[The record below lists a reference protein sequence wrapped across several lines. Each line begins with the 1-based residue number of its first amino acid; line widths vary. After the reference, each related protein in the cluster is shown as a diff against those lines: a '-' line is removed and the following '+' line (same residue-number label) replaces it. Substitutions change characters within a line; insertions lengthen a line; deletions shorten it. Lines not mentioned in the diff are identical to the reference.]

1 MLDLDTLDKDIFEC
15 EKRAQDEGGC
25 ESTLEML
32 LKIRDDLKTA
42 TEEEWSAYNELVEHL
57 PNENEDPILIIL
69 KGQLL
74 IERKVR
80 KFINSRLPN
89 PDALQK
95 QTFSAAQC
103 IAIAESMCLYQEE
116 PVWLWKQ
123 IKELNAIRNKLA
135 HTLNDEN
142 IDKRINSF
150 VSTVNNVQKL
160 NSKSIVGAIARLYG
174 MLKGLFEISESDEFK
189 LYK

>member
-15 EKRAQDEGGC
+15 EKRVQDGGGC

-103 IAIAESMCLYQEE
+103 IAIAESMCLDQEE

-174 MLKGLFEISESDEFK
+174 MLKGLCELSESDEFK

>member
-15 EKRAQDEGGC
+15 EKRVQDGRGC

-103 IAIAESMCLYQEE
+103 IAIAESMCLDQEE

-174 MLKGLFEISESDEFK
+174 MLKGLCELSESDEFK

>member
-15 EKRAQDEGGC
+15 EKRVQDGGGC

-57 PNENEDPILIIL
+57 PNENEDPVLIIL

-103 IAIAESMCLYQEE
+103 IAIAESMCLDQEE

-174 MLKGLFEISESDEFK
+174 MLKGLCELSESDEFK